1 MDRHSN
7 RIASVGVALSVLG
20 TASPESQP
28 GGQLRVALLLT
39 RFAARLVDRRLHM
52 IRHVAVVAGFLAVLG
67 AGAQAQTPTTRAGR
81 IANDIMSNMAATP
94 AYKELRQTACSD
106 DSAQAQLGR
115 SVTGALDCPA
125 NAFSG
130 ENNPFSGSGA
140 PAATGTAPRTFA
152 ESAPAIEAAQGVWTT
167 RDRASCA
174 TRYYTWT
181 VAGSIGMSEFRDQS
195 GQLDVEKT
203 LEVKDDMIVTETIA
217 SYHPVDR
224 KIETTG
230 TRWTYLFIDRN
241 HVQVHNLTTGASFV
255 LTRCSG

>member
-1 MDRHSN
+1 MAY
-7 RIASVGVALSVLG
+7 RIVAAV
-20 TASPESQP
+20 
-28 GGQLRVALLLT
+28 LLLPLSA
-39 RFAARLVDRRLHM
+39 FGV
-52 IRHVAVVAGFLAVLG
+52 
-67 AGAQAQTPTTRAGR
+67 QAQTPTTRAGR
-81 IANDIMSNMAATP
+81 IANDIMSKMPSTP

-106 DSAQAQLGR
+106 DSAQAQLGQ
-115 SVTGALDCPA
+115 SMTGALDCPG

-130 ENNPFSGSGA
+130 DNNPFSSSGA
-140 PAATGTAPRTFA
+140 PATTGTAPRTFA
-152 ESAPAIEAAQGVWTT
+152 ESLPAIETAQGVWTT

-203 LEVKDDMIVTETIA
+203 LEVRDDTIVTETIS

-224 KIETTG
+224 KFETPG
-230 TRWTYLFIDRN
+230 TRWTYRFVDRN

-255 LTRCSG
+255 LTRCS